1 MNLGAVCGILFEKER
16 DNKVKSVIFDGLE
29 IFYVHTRSD
38 SRSISATVD
47 KDGILQVRSPRRV
60 GDEVIRR
67 FILDNG
73 SRILGMLD
81 RNRQRAK
88 YEEALGDRGIER
100 LRELARSVIPER
112 VEHFAKIIGVRPS
125 RVRINAA
132 TTRFGSCSSKGNLNF
147 SCRVMAY
154 SANAVDYVVVHELCH
169 LIHMN
174 HSPEFWRTVEK
185 YMPDYRAARQE
196 LRRIPGISE

>member
-1 MNLGAVCGILFEKER
+1 MM
-16 DNKVKSVIFDGLE
+16 KSVIFDGTE
-29 IFYVHTRSD
+29 IYYVQTRSD
-38 SRSISATVD
+38 RRSISATVD
-47 KDGILQVRSPRRV
+47 KDGVLQVRSPRRV

-73 SRILGMLD
+73 SRILGMLE
-81 RNRQRAK
+81 RNRQRTK
-88 YEEALGDRGIER
+88 YEESLGDGGLER
-100 LRELARSVIPER
+100 LRELAQSVIPER
-112 VEHFAKIIGVRPS
+112 VEHFARIIGVRPS
-125 RVRINAA
+125 RVRINSA
-132 TTRFGSCSSKGNLNF
+132 TTRFGSCSSKGSLNF

-154 SANAVDYVVVHELCH
+154 SSNAVDYVVIHELCH

-174 HSPEFWRTVEK
+174 HSPEFWRTLEK